1 MVVFA
6 QQETHLIGF
15 SFQNHTAEITEV
27 PIVMLRAHKGEGESI
42 LYGDLFANYS
52 IFCVDTVC
60 AKRGEHLKSHMKN
73 SYDCYHGV
81 WFCGV
86 LTEWVHLIGFSRHPS
101 AQQEKKKNMQG
112 ENIRRGEIG
121 SKKLRCVCQDT
132 LRLICT
138 DFPPSFTGY
147 EVFYEPSLNSN

>member
-1 MVVFA
+1 MIYKRTVNKRLKKPSKKSKTIKYIRLLCFFGSCVNGGATKCWQPALHRLVFA

-27 PIVMLRAHKGEGESI
+27 PIVMLRAHKGEGKSI

-73 SYDCYHGV
+73 SYDCHHGV

-86 LTEWVHLIGFSRHPS
+86 LTE
-101 AQQEKKKNMQG
+101 
-112 ENIRRGEIG
+112 
-121 SKKLRCVCQDT
+121 
-132 LRLICT
+132 
-138 DFPPSFTGY
+138 
-147 EVFYEPSLNSN
+147 